1 MAKNAALEFTV
12 IITDKFIK
20 VEHPGSYIR
29 QVSWKDIQTIKLVT
43 TDEGPHDLDMW
54 LALLGKKGRCVI
66 PLGAKGYNKVYRM
79 VSKYKGFDFGNAKEA
94 MTCLDNEEFVLW
106 TKKHAKRK
114 PVKLFSI
121 NGIGSTSVTLPLYGS

>member
-1 MAKNAALEFTV
+1 MAKDAAAEFTV
-12 IITDKFIK
+12 IITEKIVK
-20 VEHPGSYIR
+20 VVHPGSYLR
-29 QVSWKDIQTIKLVT
+29 QVSWKDIQTIKLIT

-54 LALLGKKGRCVI
+54 LALLGKRGRCVI

-79 VSKYKGFDFGNAKEA
+79 VSKYKGFDFEHAKQA

-114 PVKLFSI
+114 PVNPFSLTRTR
-121 NGIGSTSVTLPLYGS
+121 STAVTLPWGI